1 MFIPAQFT
9 TAKTWK
15 CPFTDERKKM
25 EYIYTM
31 KCHSAIEKNEIM
43 PSAATWMQLDYHT
56 KRSQKEK
63 DRYHT
68 MSLIHGI

>member
-15 CPFTDERKKM
+15 CPFTDEWKKM

-31 KCHSAIEKNEIM
+31 KYYTALEKGEILA
-43 PSAATWMQLDYHT
+43 SAAT
-56 KRSQKEK
+56 
-63 DRYHT
+63 
-68 MSLIHGI
+68 